1 MKASEVHAYA
11 DPQVVELVGNKRQEL
26 FNLRFQHATGQL
38 EDTAALERAKRDLAR
53 ALTVARERG
62 IDVER
67 ELARQRKAE
76 EES

>member
-1 MKASEVHAYA
+1 VKASEVHGAA
-11 DPQVVELVGNKRQEL
+11 DPDVVELVGNKRQEL

-38 EDTAALERAKRDLAR
+38 EDTAAMERAKRDLAR
-53 ALTVARERG
+53 AMTVARERG

-76 EES
+76 EQ

>member
-1 MKASEVHAYA
+1 MKASEVHGSA
-11 DPQVVELVGNKRQEL
+11 DPDVVELIGNKRQEL

-38 EDTAALERAKRDLAR
+38 EDTAGMKRAKRDLAR

-62 IDVER
+62 IDVES

-76 EES
+76 EQ

>member
-1 MKASEVHAYA
+1 LKGSEVQAYA
-11 DPQVVELVGNKRQEL
+11 DPQVVELVGNKRQEI

-38 EDTAALERAKRDLAR
+38 EDTAAMKRARRDLAR

-62 IDVER
+62 IDVEL

-76 EES
+76 ES

>member
-1 MKASEVHAYA
+1 LKGSEVQAYA
-11 DPQVVELVGNKRQEL
+11 DPQVVELVGNKRQEI

-38 EDTAALERAKRDLAR
+38 EDTSAMKRAKRDLAR

-76 EES
+76 ES